1 MSTETSTRTPLY
13 DAHLAAGAR
22 LTDFA
27 GYSMPLH
34 YGSQLAEHR
43 AVRDSAGMFD
53 VSHMAVTDLEGDGA
67 RDFLALV
74 MSNDPDKARPGRAA
88 YTMLLNEAGGV
99 VDDVIV
105 YGRENGYRVVSNAAT
120 RDKVRAWFGR
130 HAAPFQVAV
139 AERRDL
145 ALLAV
150 QGPQAVDI
158 FASVE
163 GVDVAALAS
172 FTCQEHGGSMLA
184 RTGYTGE
191 DGIEAILPAEQAA
204 PLWDRLRAAGVSPA
218 GLAARDTLRVEAGL
232 MLYGQDMDEAT
243 TPLESALGWTV
254 AWDPPTRAFLG
265 REALVRERD
274 ARPARVLKGIALTV
288 RGIMRPGCV
297 VQTQGGDGVVTSG
310 IFSPTLGYSVG
321 FARIPRDAAG
331 DCRIVIRGNP
341 LRGRIV
347 KLPFVRHGKQV
358 FE

>member
-1 MSTETSTRTPLY
+1 MSAERTPLY
-13 DAHLAAGAR
+13 DAHVAAGAR

-43 AVRDSAGMFD
+43 AVRGSAGMFD
-53 VSHMAVTDLEGDGA
+53 VSHMAVIDLEGTGA
-67 RDFLALV
+67 CDFLASV
-74 MSNDPDKARPGRAA
+74 MSNDPHKAAPGRAV

-120 RDKVRAWFGR
+120 RDKVWAWLGR
-130 HAAPFQVAV
+130 HAAPFAV
-139 AERRDL
+139 ALTERRDL
-145 ALLAV
+145 ALVAV
-150 QGPQAVDI
+150 QGPRAVEI
-158 FASVE
+158 FAKA
-163 GVDVAALAS
+163 GHADAAALAS
-172 FTCQEHGGSMLA
+172 FSCLEHAGTMVA

-191 DGIEAILPAEQAA
+191 DGIEVILPGEQAIA
-204 PLWDRLRAAGVSPA
+204 LWHRLRAAGVSPA

-232 MLYGQDMDEAT
+232 MLYGQDMDDAT

-254 AWDPPTRAFLG
+254 AWDPPTRAFVG
-265 REALVRERD
+265 REAL
-274 ARPARVLKGIALTV
+274 ARQRNAKPARLLKGIALSV
-288 RGIMRPGCV
+288 KGIMRPGCV
-297 VQTQGGDGVVTSG
+297 VRTGAGDGVVTSG

-341 LRGRIV
+341 LPGRIV
-347 KLPFVRHGKQV
+347 KLPFVRRGKQV
-358 FE
+358 FQ